1 MKKHKVVIDTNLLIA
16 GNFNPRSASRK
27 ILEMATNE
35 KIRHL
40 WTQDI
45 KKEHKFILSK
55 VPKKQG
61 YLDFISGIYKP
72 ENEIKNPPAVKRC
85 EDPDDDKYLACAKKG
100 GADYIVS
107 ADDHLLSI
115 NKFGRT
121 DIVRPSEFIR
131 RTTDKSRNTK
141 YRVSSDFHGGKRK
154 FPGKLVG

>member
-1 MKKHKVVIDTNLLIA
+1 MNKYKVVIDTNLLIA
-16 GNFNPRSASRK
+16 GNFNPQSASRR
-27 ILEMATNE
+27 ILEMATKD

-61 YLDFISGIYKP
+61 YLSFVSEIYKP
-72 ENEIKNPPAVKRC
+72 ENEIKNPPVVKKS

-100 GADYIVS
+100 KADYIVS

-115 NKFGRT
+115 KKFGQT

-131 RTTDKSRNTK
+131 RTNDKSRNTK

-154 FPGKLVG
+154 HPGRLV